1 MAEALAA
8 RRLAKLRD
16 RWLNPPEWFEWVD
29 EPVPGYPKRSVPR
42 DADAAK
48 ALRKRTLTNLYRHLE
63 HRLRT
68 DQDRA
73 YGPELSL
80 VLPGL
85 PRSGS
90 ERPRVISG
98 STPPGRAS
106 WEADGTVGDEVR
118 ATAV

>member
-1 MAEALAA
+1 MGGRTGARLPEAFRSPRRGRGEGPQEAHAA
-8 RRLAKLRD
+8 
-16 RWLNPPEWFEWVD
+16 
-29 EPVPGYPKRSVPR
+29 Y
-42 DADAAK
+42 
-48 ALRKRTLTNLYRHLE
+48 LYRHLE

-106 WEADGTVGDEVR
+106 WEADGTVGDEIR

>member
-1 MAEALAA
+1 MIISLTF
-8 RRLAKLRD
+8 
-16 RWLNPPEWFEWVD
+16 PI
-29 EPVPGYPKRSVPR
+29 PVPHNVNGTVWR
-42 DADAAK
+42 
-48 ALRKRTLTNLYRHLE
+48 LE

-106 WEADGTVGDEVR
+106 WEADGTVGDEIR